1 MDTGRPIRHPASM
14 KQLRGSDAGFLYA
27 DTGHANA
34 NITLIHIYDPST
46 APGGRVRFKSILAHI
61 EGRLHRSPVFRRKLL
76 RVPMELDYPYWIED
90 EHFDVEYHVRHIAL
104 PAPGDWRQF
113 CIQASRIHARPL
125 DLSRP
130 LWEIHVIEGLDGLL
144 ELPRGSFA
152 LLTKIHHAAID
163 LEAGPELTMLL
174 HDTTPEAPP
183 PEPPEPWFPESPPGG
198 LTLLGRSLVRNV
210 TWPLRLARPLAAL
223 AARVIPV
230 AASMVSDALL
240 HPESLPVTRFNA
252 VVSPHRVFETRRFPL
267 PDFRR
272 IRTLVPGA
280 TVSEAVLAV
289 CAGGLRRYLAHTDE
303 LPAASLTA
311 IAPITLRD
319 ASGEP
324 GAEDLVLMRVALGTH
339 LADPVARLADLHR
352 QATESDAVDRLV
364 PARELTDV
372 ARHTPAATLAL
383 TARLLGS
390 VAAGAGR
397 RAPLAN
403 CSITNVPGPATPLYL
418 VGARMTYF
426 SAIMPIADGLGL
438 VLAVTSY
445 DGMVVVSPT
454 SCREQLPD
462 PAFFAQCIRDSFQ
475 EYLALADAAAASRP
489 PRPARRKA
497 SVAKPAPAP
506 PARRRRPTALR
517 SAPTTASAADTAA
530 PASPAARTVAKR
542 PRPATAGRRRSTAR
556 AR

>member
-1 MDTGRPIRHPASM
+1 M
-14 KQLRGSDAGFLYA
+14 KQLRGRDAGVLYA
-27 DTGHANA
+27 DHGSASANV
-34 NITLIHIYDPST
+34 TLIHIYDPST

-76 RVPMELDYPYWIED
+76 RVPLELDYPYWIED
-90 EHFDVEYHVRHIAL
+90 EHFDLEYHVRHIAL

-144 ELPRGSFA
+144 GLPRGSFA

-163 LEAGPELTMLL
+163 LEDGPELTMVL
-174 HDTTPEAPP
+174 HDTTPEPPP
-183 PEPPEPWFPESPPGG
+183 PEPPEPWFPESPPGAFG
-198 LTLLGRSLVRNV
+198 LLRRSIVRNV
-210 TWPLRLARPLAAL
+210 AWPFRLARPLATL
-223 AARVIPV
+223 AARLIPI
-230 AASMVSDALL
+230 AASVVSDALL
-240 HPESLPVTRFNA
+240 RPESMPFTRFNA

-267 PDFRR
+267 ADFRR
-272 IRTLVPGA
+272 IRRLVRGA

-289 CAGGLRRYLAHTDE
+289 CAGGLRRYLAHTGE
-303 LPAASLTA
+303 LPEASLTA

-324 GAEDLVLMRVALGTH
+324 GSEDLVLMRVALGTQQ
-339 LADPVARLADLHR
+339 ADPVARLADLHR
-352 QATESDAVDRLV
+352 QASESDSRVRQV

-372 ARHTPAATLAL
+372 ARHAPAATLAL
-383 TARLLGS
+383 TAKLLGS

-438 VLAVTSY
+438 VFAVTSY
-445 DGMVVVSPT
+445 DDMIIVSPT

-462 PAFFAQCIRDSFQ
+462 PEFFAQCVRDSFQ
-475 EYLALADAAAASRP
+475 EYLALADAAGQASAP
-489 PRPARRKA
+489 GPARRPRRA
-497 SVAKPAPAP
+497 AKPRAKAVAPGTG
-506 PARRRRPTALR
+506 RRRAPLR

-530 PASPAARTVAKR
+530 PAAPSARTPATR
-542 PRPATAGRRRSTAR
+542 PRAATAARRRSTAPER
-556 AR
+556 

>member
-1 MDTGRPIRHPASM
+1 M
-14 KQLRGSDAGFLYA
+14 KQLRGRDAGVLYA
-27 DTGHANA
+27 DHASASA
-34 NITLIHIYDPST
+34 NVTLIHIYDPST

-76 RVPMELDYPYWIED
+76 RVPLELDYPYWIED
-90 EHFDVEYHVRHIAL
+90 EHFDLEYHVRHIAL

-144 ELPRGSFA
+144 GLPRGSFA

-163 LEAGPELTMLL
+163 LEDGPELTMVL
-174 HDTTPEAPP
+174 HDTTPEPPP
-183 PEPPEPWFPESPPGG
+183 PEPPEPWFPESPPGAFG
-198 LTLLGRSLVRNV
+198 LLRRSIVRNV
-210 TWPLRLARPLAAL
+210 AWPFRLARPLATL
-223 AARVIPV
+223 AARLIPI
-230 AASMVSDALL
+230 AASVVSDALL
-240 HPESLPVTRFNA
+240 RPESMPITRFNA

-267 PDFRR
+267 ADFRR
-272 IRTLVPGA
+272 IRRLVRGA

-289 CAGGLRRYLAHTDE
+289 CAGGLRRYLAHTGE
-303 LPAASLTA
+303 LPEASLTA

-324 GAEDLVLMRVALGTH
+324 GSEDLVLMRVALGTQ

-352 QATESDAVDRLV
+352 QASESDSRVRQV

-372 ARHTPAATLAL
+372 ARHAPAATLAL
-383 TARLLGS
+383 TAKLLGS

-438 VLAVTSY
+438 VFAVTSY
-445 DGMVVVSPT
+445 DDMIIVSPT

-462 PAFFAQCIRDSFQ
+462 PEFFAQCVRDSFQ
-475 EYLALADAAAASRP
+475 EYLALADAAGQAPAP
-489 PRPARRKA
+489 GPARRPRRA
-497 SVAKPAPAP
+497 AKPRAKAAAPGTG
-506 PARRRRPTALR
+506 RRRAPLR

-530 PASPAARTVAKR
+530 PEAPSARTPATR
-542 PRPATAGRRRSTAR
+542 PRAATAARRRSTAPER
-556 AR
+556 

>member
-1 MDTGRPIRHPASM
+1 M
-14 KQLRGSDAGFLYA
+14 KQLRGRDAGVLYA
-27 DTGHANA
+27 DHASASA
-34 NITLIHIYDPST
+34 NVTLIHIYDPST

-76 RVPMELDYPYWIED
+76 RVPLELDYPYWIED
-90 EHFDVEYHVRHIAL
+90 EHFDLEYHVRHIAL

-144 ELPRGSFA
+144 GLPRGSFA

-163 LEAGPELTMLL
+163 LEDGPELTMVL
-174 HDTTPEAPP
+174 HDTTPEPPP
-183 PEPPEPWFPESPPGG
+183 PEPPEPWFPESPPGAFG
-198 LTLLGRSLVRNV
+198 LLRRSIVRNV
-210 TWPLRLARPLAAL
+210 AWPFRLARPLATL
-223 AARVIPV
+223 AARLIPI
-230 AASMVSDALL
+230 AASVVSDALL
-240 HPESLPVTRFNA
+240 RPESMPITRFNA

-267 PDFRR
+267 ADFRR
-272 IRTLVPGA
+272 IRRLVRGA

-289 CAGGLRRYLAHTDE
+289 CAGGLRRYLAHTGE
-303 LPAASLTA
+303 LPEASLTA

-324 GAEDLVLMRVALGTH
+324 GSEDLVLMRVALGTQ

-352 QATESDAVDRLV
+352 QASESDSRVRQV

-372 ARHTPAATLAL
+372 ARHAPAATLAL
-383 TARLLGS
+383 TAKLLGS

-438 VLAVTSY
+438 VFAVTSY
-445 DGMVVVSPT
+445 DDMIIVSPT

-462 PAFFAQCIRDSFQ
+462 PEFFAQCVRDSFQ
-475 EYLALADAAAASRP
+475 EYLALADAAGQAPAP
-489 PRPARRKA
+489 GPARRPRRA
-497 SVAKPAPAP
+497 AKPRAKAAAPGTG
-506 PARRRRPTALR
+506 RRRAPLR
-517 SAPTTASAADTAA
+517 SAPPTASAADTAA
-530 PASPAARTVAKR
+530 PAAPSARTPATR
-542 PRPATAGRRRSTAR
+542 PRAATAARRRSTAPER
-556 AR
+556 

>member
-1 MDTGRPIRHPASM
+1 M
-14 KQLRGSDAGFLYA
+14 KQLRGRDAGFLYA
-27 DTGHANA
+27 DHRSANA
-34 NITLIHIYDPST
+34 NVTLIHIYDPST
-46 APGGRVRFKSILAHI
+46 APGGRLRFKSILAHI

-76 RVPMELDYPYWIED
+76 RVPLELDYPYWIED
-90 EHFDVEYHVRHIAL
+90 EHFDLEYHVRHIAL

-144 ELPRGSFA
+144 GLPKGSFA

-163 LEAGPELTMLL
+163 LEDGPELTMVL
-174 HDTTPEAPP
+174 HDTTPEPPP
-183 PEPPEPWFPESPPGG
+183 PEPPEPWFPESPPGTIG
-198 LTLLGRSLVRNV
+198 LLKRSIVRNV
-210 TWPLRLARPLAAL
+210 AWPFRLARPLATL
-223 AARVIPV
+223 AARLIPI
-230 AASMVSDALL
+230 ATSIVSDALL
-240 HPESLPVTRFNA
+240 RPETMPITRFNA

-267 PDFRR
+267 ADFRR
-272 IRTLVPGA
+272 IRKLVRGA

-289 CAGGLRRYLAHTDE
+289 CAGGLRRYLAHTGE
-303 LPAASLTA
+303 LPDASLAA

-324 GAEDLVLMRVALGTH
+324 GSENLVLMRVALGTQ

-352 QATESDAVDRLV
+352 QATESDSRVRQV

-372 ARHTPAATLAL
+372 ARHAPAATLAL
-383 TARLLGS
+383 TAKLLGS

-438 VLAVTSY
+438 VFAVTSY
-445 DGMVVVSPT
+445 DDMIIVSPT

-462 PAFFAQCIRDSFQ
+462 PEFFAQCVRDSFQ
-475 EYLALADAAAASRP
+475 EYLALADAADAAAADSART
-489 PRPARRKA
+489 PARRTRRPPA
-497 SVAKPAPAP
+497 ARAQAVTPEPPAP
-506 PARRRRPTALR
+506 RRRGPVR
-517 SAPTTASAADTAA
+517 SASTTASAADTAA
-530 PASPAARTVAKR
+530 PAGPAARTPATR
-542 PRPATAGRRRSTAR
+542 PRTATAARRRSKAPAR
-556 AR
+556 